1 VGSDVAP
8 AIEATIYPVDA
19 IAAHGGLDVI
29 GVEQAGN
36 LSGLFWERVRR
47 SPQALA
53 FREYDEGTETW
64 CDFTW
69 AAIAAEV
76 SRWQAALSAEPLQP
90 GDRVALRMRNRRHWV
105 IFEQA
110 ALACGLVVVP
120 LYVADR
126 ADNVAYSIND
136 SGARLL
142 LLESASQWDDL
153 ADVHAELDILQRIVI
168 LEGISTP
175 TDSRV
180 AAVGDWVSQGDAGE
194 FDNRGGGLDELATI
208 VYTSGTTGAPKGV
221 MLSHRN
227 ILSNA
232 HMGLQSVAVTTD
244 DLFLSFLPLSHTLE
258 RTAGYYIPIMAGAA
272 IAYARSIP
280 DMPEDLLQIRPTAL
294 ISVPRIF
301 ERVYKAIQTQLEQAS
316 SLKRGLFNL
325 TLRVGWERH
334 LHRQNEGPWRPSFL
348 LWPLLDALVAA
359 KVRAKLGGRLSVVV
373 SGGAPL
379 PPVVGRAFI
388 GLGIN
393 ILQGYGLTET
403 SPSLTINT
411 LNRNRPASI
420 GLPLR
425 GVSLRIG
432 ADDELLA
439 KSPSVML
446 GYWGNEQATAEA
458 IDADGWFHSGDCAR
472 IEDGFVYIT
481 GRIKDIL
488 VLSNGEKVPPADMES
503 AIADDPLFD
512 QSMVI
517 GEGRSYLST
526 IVVLNP
532 ELWSPVAAQL
542 EVDPKDQ
549 ATLQRDD
556 VKQVLLER
564 IATCI
569 EAFPGY
575 ARIYK
580 ITAVLDPWVMENGLL
595 TPTLKLKRAKITE
608 HYQQEIEQMY
618 AGH

>member
-1 VGSDVAP
+1 MGSDVTP
-8 AIEATIYPVDA
+8 KSEATVYPEDA

-29 GVEQAGN
+29 EVAQAGN
-36 LSGLFWERVRR
+36 LPGLFRERARR
-47 SPQALA
+47 TPQALA
-53 FREYDEGTETW
+53 FREYDDATKSW
-64 CDFTW
+64 CDYTW

-136 SGARLL
+136 SGACLL
-142 LLESASQWDDL
+142 LLESAAQWAEL
-153 ADVHAELDILQRIVI
+153 ADVESELDILQRIVI
-168 LEGISTP
+168 LEGIDDV
-175 TDSRV
+175 TDPRV
-180 AAVGDWVSQGDAGE
+180 TAAIDWLPSGDSGE
-194 FDNRGGGLDELATI
+194 LENRGGGLDELATI

-232 HMGLQSVAVTTD
+232 YMGLQSVAVTTD

-258 RTAGYYIPIMAGAA
+258 RTAGYYIPMMAGAA

-334 LHRQNEGPWRPSFL
+334 LHRQNEGPWRASFL
-348 LWPLLDALVAA
+348 LWPLLDRLVAA

-388 GLGIN
+388 GLGVN

-403 SPSLTINT
+403 SPSLSINT
-411 LNRNRPASI
+411 LNRNRPSSI
-420 GLPLR
+420 GLPLN
-425 GVSLRIG
+425 GVALRIG
-432 ADDELLA
+432 DDDELLA
-439 KSPSVML
+439 KSPSVMM
-446 GYWGNEQATAEA
+446 GYWGKEQATADA
-458 IDADGWFHSGDCAR
+458 IDTDGWFHTGDCAR

-503 AIADDPLFD
+503 AIADDALFD
-512 QSMVI
+512 QSMII
-517 GEGRSYLST
+517 GEGRSYLSV

-532 ELWSPVAAQL
+532 DLWSPMAAQL
-542 EVDPKDQ
+542 GVDPNDRD
-549 ATLQRDD
+549 ALQQDD
-556 VKQVLLER
+556 VKKILLER
-564 IATCI
+564 VATCI

-575 ARIYK
+575 ARIYQ
-580 ITAVLDPWVMENGLL
+580 ITAVLDPWDVENGLL
-595 TPTLKLKRAKITE
+595 TPTLKVKRAKITE
-608 HYQQEIEQMY
+608 RYRDAIEQMY